1 MKFFVFS
8 CFLLCF
14 TLAYAQRPTDVNV
27 LDTNFKET
35 TLTKQYIYSDALV
48 AKEIK
53 TVLENDA
60 LFHYENK
67 KFLNSG
73 VFTHYNWVKIKIKN
87 KSEATKFIF
96 EVNQTYLDSLQF
108 YVVKNGGKV
117 DSYPKKGLHFKDPDD
132 TNFLSNKYA
141 YLYPITIAKNEDLTV
156 YMQAIVNDGA
166 FRVTNKI
173 WTEKHY
179 ETRKL
184 DIKIRTSYLTFFGGF
199 TVLVVLISIAMFI
212 FSKKRIYLYYTL
224 FVAVVFI
231 NLLGLRHFIS
241 PLYIEK
247 YLFFGNSFTEMFA
260 LLQVTFIL
268 LYLNKFLPIKVY
280 YPKVYLVLKYT
291 AIFTFVF
298 FISGLFLRRFDWFY
312 GFSFY
317 FTKAIL
323 LVVTVFMY
331 AVAIKLAFKKELM
344 AYYFLLAYFPLMSF
358 VAYYILTAFKLTNG
372 FNPLQWEIVIFV
384 EIFVLTIAMSH
395 KYYLLIQENRIYE
408 RKIYEQRLKIS
419 RDLHDNIGA
428 QLTFII
434 SSIDNLKYGFN
445 IKNDKLTGKLNS
457 ISAFTKE
464 TIYELR
470 DTIWAMN
477 KDGVSLEDLQVRIS
491 NFIDKAH
498 LASRSTQFSFNI
510 DDLLASNLVFTSVQ
524 GMNIYRIIQEAV
536 NNAIK
541 YAESTHVNVDI
552 KKINDVILFTII
564 DNGKGFKSET
574 IEFGNGLN
582 NMRKR
587 AQDINAEFRIESK
600 IKEGT
605 QIILKFKP

>member
-1 MKFFVFS
+1 MCLTFS
-8 CFLLCF
+8 
-14 TLAYAQRPTDVNV
+14 YAQRATDINI
-27 LDTNFKET
+27 LEPNFKEA
-35 TLTKQYIYSDALV
+35 TLTKQYIYSDAHV
-48 AKEIK
+48 AKGIEA
-53 TVLENDA
+53 VLKNDT
-60 LFHYENK
+60 LFHYEEK

-87 KSEATKFIF
+87 KSEVTKFVF

-108 YVVKNGGKV
+108 YVVKGAGKV
-117 DSYPKKGLHFKDPDD
+117 HSYPKKGLHFKDPDD

-141 YLYPITIAKNEDLTV
+141 YVYPITIAQNEALTV
-156 YMQAIVNDGA
+156 YMRAIVNDGA

-184 DIKIRTSYLTFFGGF
+184 DIKIRTSYLIFFGGF

-212 FSKKRIYLYYTL
+212 FSKKRIYLYYTF

-231 NLLGLRHFIS
+231 NLLGLRHFVS

-280 YPKVYLVLKYT
+280 YPKVYIVLKYT

-331 AVAIKLAFKKELM
+331 AIALKLAFKKELM

-395 KYYLLIQENRIYE
+395 KYYLLIQENRVYE

-434 SSIDNLKYGFN
+434 SSIDNLQYGFN

-457 ISAFTKE
+457 ISAFTKD

-477 KDGVSLEDLQVRIS
+477 KDGISLEDLQVRIS

-510 DDLLASNLVFTSVQ
+510 DKLLASSLEFTSVQ
-524 GMNIYRIIQEAV
+524 GMNMYRIIQEAV

-541 YAESTHVNVDI
+541 YAGATHVNVDI
-552 KKINDVILFTII
+552 KKENNSILFSII
-564 DNGKGFKSET
+564 DNGKGFNAQT
-574 IEFGNGLN
+574 IIRGNGLN
-582 NMRKR
+582 NIKKR
-587 AQDINAEFRIESK
+587 ASDINASLKIESK
-600 IKEGT
+600 IDKGT
-605 QIILKFKP
+605 QITFSVKV